1 MSGKNDGRV
10 ERRVA
15 TVEDL
20 DLRKSAGSK
29 RPTIR
34 GHAAVFDELSADLG
48 GFRERIAPGAFA
60 RAIREGHD
68 VRALYNHNPDRV
80 LGRTPK
86 TLRLAEDSVGLRVE
100 IDPPA
105 SESNLLELLERGDV
119 SQMSF
124 GFVVRDER
132 WEPGD
137 GGPDIR
143 TVLDL
148 DLFDVSVVTYPAY
161 PQTDAAVRSHA
172 KWLQAHPDLRLWKM
186 RLELER
192 YRSRAASMR

>member
-1 MSGKNDGRV
+1 M
-10 ERRVA
+10 
-15 TVEDL
+15 
-20 DLRKSAGSK
+20 
-29 RPTIR
+29 
-34 GHAAVFDELSADLG
+34 
-48 GFRERIAPGAFA
+48 RER
-60 RAIREGHD
+60 HD
-68 VRALYNHNPDRV
+68 VRALYDHNPDRV

-100 IDPPA
+100 IDPPQ

-132 WEPGD
+132 WEPGEN
-137 GGPDIR
+137 GPDIR

-161 PQTDAAVRSHA
+161 LQTDAAVRSHA
-172 KWLQAHPDLRLWKM
+172 RWLQAHPDLRLWRMK
-186 RLELER
+186 LELER
-192 YRSRAASMR
+192 YRSRVASMR